1 MIVITYMPIA
11 NSVVVVYRIVEIMLP
26 LTKLRLLVILIQF
39 AKVLLGAFLV
49 LVDLNQQMQLVM
61 EVAINLEPHLVV
73 PISYQTLRILG

>member
-61 EVAINLEPHLVV
+61 EVTINLEPRLVV